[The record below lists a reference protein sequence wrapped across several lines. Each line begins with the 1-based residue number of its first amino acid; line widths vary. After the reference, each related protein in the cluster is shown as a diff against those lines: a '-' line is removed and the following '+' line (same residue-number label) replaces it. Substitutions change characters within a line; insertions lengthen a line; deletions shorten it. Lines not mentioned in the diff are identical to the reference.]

1 MIVIL
6 WIVATVICIILIRA
20 SLMSNTMRIER
31 SALILAAP
39 NVVFKHI
46 NNLNSHLDWSAWE
59 KIDSNM
65 SRTMGA
71 ISEGVGATYEWSGN
85 REIGSGKITF
95 LESVPNSKIIG
106 RIEFFSPMKAV
117 NTLEY
122 KLQEANGGTQITHS
136 MYGSSPFIS
145 RVMCQ
150 FIDIDKMV
158 GSKFEES
165 LTSLKE
171 ICEK

>member
-1 MIVIL
+1 MIIMLCILVI
-6 WIVATVICIILIRA
+6 IITFILIRA
-20 SLMSNTMRIER
+20 ARMSNTMRIER
-31 SALILAAP
+31 HTFIKATP
-39 NVVFKHI
+39 EVVFKHI
-46 NNLNSHLDWSAWE
+46 NNLKSHLDWSAWE
-59 KIDSNM
+59 KVDPNM
-65 SRTMGA
+65 SRTMGL
-71 ISEGVGATYEWSGN
+71 ISEGEGATYEWSGN
-85 REIGSGKITF
+85 RDIGSGKITF
-95 LESVPNSKIIG
+95 LECMPNSKIVG

-122 KLQEANGGTQITHS
+122 QLQEANGGTQLTHA

-165 LTSLKE
+165 LANLKVV
-171 ICEK
+171 CEK